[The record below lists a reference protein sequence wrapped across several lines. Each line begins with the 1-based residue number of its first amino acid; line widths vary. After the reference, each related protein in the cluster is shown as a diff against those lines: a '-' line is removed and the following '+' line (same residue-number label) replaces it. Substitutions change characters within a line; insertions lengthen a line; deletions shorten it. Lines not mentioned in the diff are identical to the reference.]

1 MNSLLFLDNNR
12 QENLNDGIKD
22 MKVIFTMV
30 TLNVL
35 FEVQIEFLNNIY
47 MSFGFKG
54 LTINKLY
61 LWTIICA
68 VQCKTLRVPGFK

>member
-22 MKVIFTMV
+22 MKMIFIMV

-35 FEVQIEFLNNIY
+35 FEVQIEFLNNI
-47 MSFGFKG
+47 
-54 LTINKLY
+54 
-61 LWTIICA
+61 
-68 VQCKTLRVPGFK
+68 